1 MVQRKTGVGKLIESK
16 QNQDSSRVNLE
27 EQAKGRQLV
36 GEARSRL
43 PHTGGSIRAPKCLL
57 DSGVQTRR
65 DSSVSLS
72 PERGS

>member
-43 PHTGGSIRAPKCLL
+43 LHTGVQSGPPNVFWTQVSKLDEILL
-57 DSGVQTRR
+57 
-65 DSSVSLS
+65 LA
-72 PERGS
+72 